1 MSRCKKFYKKENLS
15 RMCQSK
21 QLLQITNLD
30 SLSFQVLNTPLKEF
44 RPGEWAFKEQVNLVF
59 YTTPTK
65 NHTNS
70 HLSNP
75 ISIGHPDQYIRC
87 PENKSMSWYIRCVL
101 NQPPPIS
108 NQELRS
114 HCLLCLSTTKNARH
128 SCRVQ
133 TT

>member
-1 MSRCKKFYKKENLS
+1 MLKICQNTKKNYKKENLS

-21 QLLQITNLD
+21 QLLQIIDLD

-44 RPGEWAFKEQVNLVF
+44 MPGEWTFKEQVNLVF

-75 ISIGHPDQYIRC
+75 ISIVHP
-87 PENKSMSWYIRCVL
+87 N
-101 NQPPPIS
+101 
-108 NQELRS
+108 
-114 HCLLCLSTTKNARH
+114 
-128 SCRVQ
+128 
-133 TT
+133 